1 MKKAALEFKKGSS
14 ALLRIQESS
23 ELLVIEEP
31 PKSSRQPENFSLYI
45 LESADV

>member
-31 PKSSRQPENFSLYI
+31 PSLLDNPKTSLFI
-45 LESADV
+45 F